1 MSEETKTVSTNE
13 SEKKSS
19 VDTVEVVG
27 IVIKSIF
34 LAIMAASLIVCAICL
49 VKLWGSMFDSAKK
62 NADTLVY
69 VEITQGDKTITYKN
83 VKKGSIQEPSLL
95 SPDKMSFTDEN
106 GDTVEYHN
114 VSYRVVPMEKETS
127 SQNSLEGVA
136 FRTGDG
142 NVYLTDN
149 NGVAGDY
156 REPDIRS

>member
-13 SEKKSS
+13 SENKSS
-19 VDTVEVVG
+19 GNTVEVVG
-27 IVIKSIF
+27 IVIKSIL
-34 LAIMAASLIVCAICL
+34 LALMAASLIVCAVCL
-49 VKLWGSMFDSAKK
+49 VMLWRSMFDSAKK
-62 NADTLVY
+62 DADTLVY

-95 SPDKMSFTDEN
+95 SPDKMSFKDEH
-106 GDTVEYHN
+106 GDKIEYHN

-136 FRTGDG
+136 FKTGDG
-142 NVYLTDN
+142 NVYLTDDK
-149 NGVAGDY
+149 GVAGDY

>member
-27 IVIKSIF
+27 IVIKSIL
-34 LAIMAASLIVCAICL
+34 LALMAASLVVCAVCL

-62 NADTLVY
+62 DADTLVY

-95 SPDKMSFTDEN
+95 SPDKMSFKDEH
-106 GDTVEYHN
+106 GDKIEYHN

-127 SQNSLEGVA
+127 SQSSLEGVA
-136 FRTGDG
+136 FKTGDG
-142 NVYLTDN
+142 NVYLTDD